1 MVLKAS
7 ESKQDNKELSGQKQS
22 KGENSEMERLSQHL
36 NYLGPEVC
44 AKISKLELGSSSS
57 WAHRL
62 KKKKKSQY
70 KVMCSVGDSSPKSCG
85 PRRLHLLDKSLLSSN
100 MGPEKKQTKKPLG
113 VYQKR
118 EHHFLIY

>member
-62 KKKKKSQY
+62 KKKKKKSQY

-85 PRRLHLLDKSLLSSN
+85 PRRLHLLEKSLLSSN
-100 MGPEKKQTKKPLG
+100 MGPEKKQKKPLVFTKKG
-113 VYQKR
+113 N
-118 EHHFLIY
+118 IIS